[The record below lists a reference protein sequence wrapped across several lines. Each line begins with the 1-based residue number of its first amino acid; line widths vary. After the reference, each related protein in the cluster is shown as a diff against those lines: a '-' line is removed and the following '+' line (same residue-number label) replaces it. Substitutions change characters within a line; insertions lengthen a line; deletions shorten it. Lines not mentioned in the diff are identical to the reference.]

1 MASTALIPA
10 DVSYGQDR
18 LSPAHIRANQPTM
31 CGIVITV
38 GAACVGWLVLRTPE
52 QMLHRVQGSA
62 IVVAMD
68 MTGSDRFPT
77 MAIAPA
83 CDATGAF
90 DDPRPQLQRAERSA
104 DPRTRND
111 SRMSVKDNSD

>member
-1 MASTALIPA
+1 
-10 DVSYGQDR
+10 
-18 LSPAHIRANQPTM
+18 
-31 CGIVITV
+31 VITV

-68 MTGSDRFPT
+68 MTGSDRFRT

-83 CDATGAF
+83 CGATGAF

-111 SRMSVKDNSD
+111 QRMSVKDNSVNRDMGFLIGQYGSAPSRK